1 MPTESTTVRPKS
13 LKEIPEAFREW
24 WARYHRH
31 IVSKVRFSRPPH
43 SQNRLL
49 MRWPRERH
57 FHVKFDKDAVSCEF
71 SGKTLYVFLDEFDVE
86 TEVDEAFLS
95 CEFKLRDP
103 SSNRLLAES
112 LKAIGHT
119 KHPLFVTRAINAL
132 RGLDDELPTE
142 RIEEASA
149 ASTDYLMLL
158 AALATPSVATRM
170 AAKDPLAAARLR
182 GAERQQRLLEVS
194 GGVLGGEEAAK
205 VLGISRQAVDKRRRQ
220 GQLIGLTQGKRG
232 YAYPA
237 WQFEAGRTL
246 ANLEKVLDRLR
257 SHDPWMQLT
266 FFVNANDRLNG
277 RSPLEQLRSG
287 ELEPILLAAESYG
300 EQGAA

>member
-1 MPTESTTVRPKS
+1 MSTQSTTVRPKS

-24 WARYHRH
+24 WAKYHRH
-31 IVSKVRFSRPPH
+31 IVSKVRFSRPPR

-49 MRWPRERH
+49 MRWPRDRDVR
-57 FHVKFDKDAVSCEF
+57 VKFDKDAVSCEF
-71 SGKTLYVFLDEFDVE
+71 SGKTIYVFLDDFDVE
-86 TEVDEAFLS
+86 TEVDDAFLS
-95 CEFKLRDP
+95 CEFKLRD
-103 SSNRLLAES
+103 SSHRLLTES
-112 LKAIGHT
+112 LKAVEHT
-119 KHPLFVTRAINAL
+119 KHPLFVTRALNAL
-132 RGLDDELPTE
+132 RGLDHELPKE

-158 AALATPSVATRM
+158 GALATPSVATQM

-182 GAERQQRLLEVS
+182 GAKRQQGLLEAS
-194 GGVLGGEEAAK
+194 GGVLSGEEAAK
-205 VLGISRQAVDKRRRQ
+205 ILGISRQAVDKRRRQ
-220 GQLIGLTQGKRG
+220 SQLIGLTQGKRG

-237 WQFEAGRTL
+237 WQFEGGRTV
-246 ANLEKVLDRLR
+246 ANLEKVLARLR

-287 ELEPILLAAESYG
+287 ELEPILQAAESYG

>member
-1 MPTESTTVRPKS
+1 
-13 LKEIPEAFREW
+13 
-24 WARYHRH
+24 
-31 IVSKVRFSRPPH
+31 
-43 SQNRLL
+43 
-49 MRWPRERH
+49 MRWPRDRH
-57 FHVKFDKDAVSCEF
+57 VRVKFDKDAVSCEF
-71 SGKTLYVFLDEFDVE
+71 SGKTLYVFLDDFDVE
-86 TEVDEAFLS
+86 TEVDDAFLS
-95 CEFKLRDP
+95 CEFKLRD
-103 SSNRLLAES
+103 SSHRLLTES
-112 LKAIGHT
+112 LKAVEHT

-132 RGLDDELPTE
+132 RGLDHELPKE
-142 RIEEASA
+142 RIEQASA

-158 AALATPSVATRM
+158 GALATPSVATQM

-182 GAERQQRLLEVS
+182 GAKRQQGLLEAS
-194 GGVLGGEEAAK
+194 GGVLTGEEAAK
-205 VLGISRQAVDKRRRQ
+205 ILGISRQAVDKRRRQ

-237 WQFEAGRTL
+237 WQFEGGRTV
-246 ANLEKVLDRLR
+246 ANLEKVLARLR

-287 ELEPILLAAESYG
+287 ELEPILQAAESYG